1 MISRQL
7 VITLIVLLIAALAM
21 GFYAGRMRAHIVSSV
36 EQAQGTP
43 APVAPPAAG
52 PTETVTLYV
61 AYDDSGSVHPRAAQ
75 IPLSGGRQQR
85 AEGMLR
91 ALLAIYL
98 ERPSP
103 HVLPPGSDVRGVY
116 IVGATAQT
124 PTLAVVDLN
133 EALADG
139 HRSGVLIEEL
149 TVASIVQTLTANL
162 DGIQEVKILVEGK
175 ERDTLAG
182 HADLSNMF
190 DAGAVG
196 RMMATAEGLPVAGSQ
211 SRDF

>member
-7 VITLIVLLIAALAM
+7 VITVIVLLAAALMM
-21 GFYAGRMRAHIVSSV
+21 GFYAGRIRAHMVRSA
-36 EQAQGTP
+36 EQAQGTH

-61 AYDDSGSVHPRAAQ
+61 AFDDSGSIRPRPTQ

-85 AEGMLR
+85 AEGLLR

-116 IVGATAQT
+116 IVATSTQT
-124 PTLAVVDLN
+124 PTIAVVDLN
-133 EALADG
+133 QAVADG
-139 HRSGVLIEEL
+139 HRSGVLVEEL

-190 DAGAVG
+190 DAAAVS
-196 RMMATAEGLPVAGSQ
+196 RMMANQVSTSDVADL
-211 SRDF
+211 R